1 MDFRR
6 AALGAKVLKRQLV
19 QLPGRSSRQRFSA
32 SQPAEC
38 HNSCADT
45 RSKTPGNLRLVFL
58 RLGSPHKLPVVGKSQ
73 GCLRFRLLLA
83 GRSRA
88 LQVLGQ
94 ALMCSHCEYHSST
107 AMISCCS
114 APTPVEHRCS
124 TATKAHRNT
133 RLQGRGLL
141 QYTCPAVP
149 RRLRSLRDARLLHAE
164 GVTHAGM
171 CTTICVLV
179 SSHAHMDLRD
189 LTYLVTPT
197 WQPGEVEV
205 LSPREE
211 LRTDCAPSK
220 GGAPECM

>member
-19 QLPGRSSRQRFSA
+19 QLPGRSSRQSFSA
-32 SQPAEC
+32 SQPPEC
-38 HNSCADT
+38 HNSCEHT

-58 RLGSPHKLPVVGKSQ
+58 RLGSPHMLPVVGKSQ
-73 GCLRFRLLLA
+73 GSLRFRLLLA

-141 QYTCPAVP
+141 KYTCPGGR
-149 RRLRSLRDARLLHAE
+149 RRLRSLEMRGCCTQNVHHPCWNVHHDLCACQLAGTHGPTGHLH
-164 GVTHAGM
+164 
-171 CTTICVLV
+171 
-179 SSHAHMDLRD
+179 
-189 LTYLVTPT
+189 LVTPT
-197 WQPGEVEV
+197 WQPGEVKV